1 MKYFEGALGHG
12 LNGSP
17 LALAEWIEIR
27 WYLIMASLYSG
38 LRQQYQSGLS
48 YTRSHEHL
56 SFVDVSASAGS
67 VHLKS

>member
-1 MKYFEGALGHG
+1 
-12 LNGSP
+12 
-17 LALAEWIEIR
+17 
-27 WYLIMASLYSG
+27 
-38 LRQQYQSGLS
+38 LS

>member
-27 WYLIMASLYSG
+27 WYLIMASLYSVFASNI
-38 LRQQYQSGLS
+38 R
-48 YTRSHEHL
+48 
-56 SFVDVSASAGS
+56 VD
-67 VHLKS
+67 